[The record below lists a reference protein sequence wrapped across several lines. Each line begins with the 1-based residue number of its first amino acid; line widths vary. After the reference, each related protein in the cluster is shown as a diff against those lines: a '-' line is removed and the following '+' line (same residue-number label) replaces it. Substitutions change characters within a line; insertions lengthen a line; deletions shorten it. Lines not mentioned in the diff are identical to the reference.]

1 MLPYGKISVD
11 VLNVATHYIVCR
23 RSERNRHA
31 GLLWLPHT
39 ARCGSIHGDNP
50 ASRVSICNTSLYPN
64 PARWTDNPC
73 APDRP
78 LRYASKG
85 RNMDQLDP
93 LDPQLPPPIE
103 EGNPVPAP
111 VYEPSTPPPSD
122 PWQPI
127 IPPQDPRR
135 QDQDAPV
142 FPNY

>member
-1 MLPYGKISVD
+1 
-11 VLNVATHYIVCR
+11 
-23 RSERNRHA
+23 
-31 GLLWLPHT
+31 
-39 ARCGSIHGDNP
+39 
-50 ASRVSICNTSLYPN
+50 
-64 PARWTDNPC
+64 
-73 APDRP
+73 
-78 LRYASKG
+78 
-85 RNMDQLDP
+85 MDQLDP